1 MFEDLPLLCI
11 AHVIRLV
18 NTFPSYVL
26 WGFWLS
32 QRERQKVT
40 SRLSLQVG
48 EVENF
53 PKLMRKKTPRIDPY
67 PIIL

>member
-1 MFEDLPLLCI
+1 MD
-11 AHVIRLV
+11 VILNNSDV
-18 NTFPSYVL
+18 WGTSIIMHSTCHQIG
-26 WGFWLS
+26 GFWLS

>member
-1 MFEDLPLLCI
+1 MFEELLLLCI
-11 AHVIRLV
+11 AHVIRLD
-18 NTFPSYVL
+18 NAFSSYVL

-32 QRERQKVT
+32 QIERQKVT

-53 PKLMRKKTPRIDPY
+53 PKLMRKKTPRLDPY